1 MSAIQIDR
9 AHSLGLPAAR
19 QHARLWAQKAE
30 AKFGV
35 QSRYEEGAERDMLRF
50 SGNGIEGEL
59 LVTGAQLKLQ
69 MQLGFMASMFKDQIE
84 AKLRDQ
90 LDAIAGSTAA

>member
-1 MSAIQIDR
+1 MSAIQIER
-9 AHSLGLPAAR
+9 AHCLGLPAAR

-35 QSRYEEGAERDMLRF
+35 QSRYEEGAERDVLRF

-59 LVTGAQLKLQ
+59 HVEAAQLQLR

-84 AKLRDQ
+84 AKLHAQMDEMTQ
-90 LDAIAGSTAA
+90 PAA